1 MARKPNYGQ
10 QRADVNRSKQAK
22 KEEKLREREEAVA
35 RRKAEQALGPR
46 FDRTIR
52 PARRAGTPWIPR
64 SSSAST
70 P

>member
-35 RRKAEQALGPR
+35 RRKAEQA
-46 FDRTIR
+46 
-52 PARRAGTPWIPR
+52 AREEPKDPPQG
-64 SSSAST
+64 
-70 P
+70 